1 VALDQVVVWGASGHA
16 LVVADILRQSGR
28 FDVVGY
34 LDSVNLDR
42 CGEPFGGSV
51 VLGGEEQ
58 LPELKESGAGYV
70 ALGVGDCNARLQI
83 AARVVE
89 SGLELATAIHPTAI
103 IAADARIGEGTVVC
117 AGAVINPKASLGKAV
132 IVNTSASVDHEC
144 AIADGVHLSPGV
156 HLAGR
161 VSVGE
166 GTAVGVGSVARDGI
180 SIGKGCIIGAGAVM
194 VSDLPDRVLAYG
206 VPAKIIRNNI

>member
-1 VALDQVVVWGASGHA
+1 MDQVVVWGASGHA

-34 LDSVNLDR
+34 LDSVNVDR
-42 CGEPFGGSV
+42 SGEPFGGSV

-58 LPELKESGAGYV
+58 LSELEESGAEYV
-70 ALGVGDCNARLQI
+70 ALGVGDCKARLQI
-83 AARVVE
+83 AARIME
-89 SGLELATAIHPTAI
+89 AGLKLATAIHPSAV

-132 IVNTSASVDHEC
+132 IVNTTASVDHEC

-166 GTAVGVGSVARDGI
+166 GTAVGIGSVARDGI
-180 SIGKGCIIGAGAVM
+180 SIGKGCVIGAGAVM
-194 VSDLPDRVLAYG
+194 VSDLPDGVVAYG
-206 VPAKIIRNNI
+206 VPAKVIRNNL